1 MVNNFLSEKGLQEKF
16 KPKWAECFIHV
27 LNAILLV
34 EVGLNKFF
42 FFGLPAPI
50 GSIQPISCRMIGR
63 DLSGW
68 G

>member
-27 LNAILLV
+27 LDTILLV

-42 FFGLPAPI
+42 FSSDVKVSVEFSQLAVG
-50 GSIQPISCRMIGR
+50 
-63 DLSGW
+63 
-68 G
+68 

>member
-27 LNAILLV
+27 LTTILLV

-42 FFGLPAPI
+42 FFHPFPI
-50 GSIQPISCRMIGR
+50 TWVLISRLAAG
-63 DLSGW
+63 
-68 G
+68 

>member
-27 LNAILLV
+27 LNALLLV

-42 FFGLPAPI
+42 FFGLPTPI
-50 GSIQPISCRMIGR
+50 FSIQPIS
-63 DLSGW
+63 
-68 G
+68 

>member
-34 EVGLNKFF
+34 ELGLNKFF
-42 FFGLPAPI
+42 FFVHFPSL
-50 GSIQPISCRMIGR
+50 GSQSAN
-63 DLSGW
+63 
-68 G
+68 

>member
-42 FFGLPAPI
+42 FFEGFAALWHP
-50 GSIQPISCRMIGR
+50 ST
-63 DLSGW
+63 D
-68 G
+68 